1 MDNSKK
7 YIKTLKFIVIFMGIL
22 IILGVITVIST
33 IIYRMSN
40 DEFVSGPNL
49 AEYNIK
55 LNIPSDSV
63 IKSITSDKY
72 ALTVFYEI
80 GQDYYLKTIDIDSGK
95 TVSSIKINP

>member
-40 DEFVSGPNL
+40 DEFFLDPNL

-63 IKSITSDKY
+63 IKSITSDKH
-72 ALTVFYEI
+72 ALTVFYLSLI
-80 GQDYYLKTIDIDSGK
+80 HI
-95 TVSSIKINP
+95 

>member
-1 MDNSKK
+1 
-7 YIKTLKFIVIFMGIL
+7 MGIL

-40 DEFVSGPNL
+40 NEFVSSSNL

-63 IKSITSDKY
+63 IKSITSDKL

-80 GQDYYLKTIDIDSGK
+80 GQDYYLKTIDINSGK
-95 TVSSIKINP
+95 AVRSIKINP

>member
-1 MDNSKK
+1 MENSKS
-7 YIKTLKFIVIFMGIL
+7 YIKTLKFIVVFMGIL

-40 DEFVSGPNL
+40 KDLISGSNL
-49 AEYNIK
+49 AEYNIN

-72 ALTVFYEI
+72 ILTIFYEI
-80 GQDYYLKTIDIDSGK
+80 GQDYYLKTIDINSGK
-95 TVSSIKINP
+95 PVRSIKINP

>member
-1 MDNSKK
+1 MDNSKN
-7 YIKTLKFIVIFMGIL
+7 YTRTLKFIVIFMGIL

-55 LNIPSDSV
+55 LNIPSNSV

-72 ALTVFYEI
+72 ALTVYYEI
-80 GQDYYLKTIDIDSGK
+80 GQDYYLKTIDINSGK
-95 TVSSIKINP
+95 AVRSIKINP